1 MKNPWVIIGIV
12 AVVLIGGSI
21 GYAQYI
27 GTVSNEGV
35 EVKEH
40 VTGNPDAEVTLV
52 EYSDF
57 ECPACAQFYPFVK
70 DVLADYGDE
79 IRFEYKH
86 FPLTQ
91 AHPNAEPAAR
101 AAEAAG
107 QQGQF
112 FAYHDLLF
120 ENQDEWSGSSNA
132 SEHFTSY
139 AEELD
144 LDMSQWRS
152 QQRASL
158 LRDKVSD
165 DFQEGRDLG
174 VTGTPTFFLNG
185 ERMDIETFDDFR
197 SAIEA
202 AIGVPAATGTD
213 MEDDDSSGDM
223 DSADMS
229 TSTEA
234 DTSVEFGI

>member
-1 MKNPWVIIGIV
+1 MKNPWLVIGVI

-21 GYAQYI
+21 AYAQYV
-27 GTVSNEGV
+27 GTMSNEGV
-35 EVKEH
+35 EVQAH
-40 VTGNPDAEVTLV
+40 VTGNPDADVTLV

-57 ECPACAQFYPFVK
+57 ECPACGQFYPFVK
-70 DVLADYGDE
+70 DILADYGDQ

-112 FAYHDLLF
+112 FEFHDLLF
-120 ENQDEWSGSSNA
+120 ENQQEWAGRSNA
-132 SEHFTSY
+132 SQYFAQY
-139 AEELD
+139 AEELE
-144 LDMSQWRS
+144 LNMGQWRT

-158 LRDKVSD
+158 LRDKVAD
-165 DFQEGRDLG
+165 DFAEGRRLG

-185 ERMDIETFDDFR
+185 ERMNIQTFDDFR
-197 SAIEA
+197 TQIEA
-202 AIGVPAATGTD
+202 AIGVTGTSSD
-213 MEDDDSSGDM
+213 MEMMEDHSTG
-223 DSADMS
+223 SAE
-229 TSTEA
+229 TSA
-234 DTSVEFGI
+234 GAGVEFGI

>member
-1 MKNPWVIIGIV
+1 MKNPWVIIGV
-12 AVVLIGGSI
+12 FAVVLIGGSI
-21 GYAQYI
+21 GYAQYV

-35 EVKEH
+35 TVQEQ
-40 VTGNPDAEVTLV
+40 VTGNPEAEVTLV

-57 ECPACAQFYPFVK
+57 ECPACGQFYPYVK
-70 DVLADYGDE
+70 DILAEYGDE

-112 FAYHDLLF
+112 FEFHDLLF
-120 ENQDEWSGSSNA
+120 ENQEEWSGSSNA
-132 SEHFTSY
+132 SQYFTSY
-139 AEELD
+139 AEELG
-144 LDMSQWRS
+144 LDMGQWRT

-165 DFQEGRDLG
+165 DFAEGRNLG

-185 ERMDIETFDDFR
+185 ERMNIQTFDDFR
-197 SAIEA
+197 TQIEA
-202 AIGVPAATGTD
+202 AIGVTPATSTENDAAAT
-213 MEDDDSSGDM
+213 
-223 DSADMS
+223 DSAEADA
-229 TSTEA
+229 TSSAETEA